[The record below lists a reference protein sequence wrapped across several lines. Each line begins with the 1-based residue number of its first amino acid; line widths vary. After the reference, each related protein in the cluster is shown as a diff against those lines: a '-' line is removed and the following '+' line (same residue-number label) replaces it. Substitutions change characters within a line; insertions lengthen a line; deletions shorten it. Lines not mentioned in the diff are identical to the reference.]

1 VDHLKGYLDKKFP
14 NDVLTIRS
22 LSKAVAKTVRRNFD
36 AACNPGLQQDQYK
49 VMLATDKMSEGLDLN
64 RAGLVINYDIPWNP
78 TRVIQRVGRI
88 NRIGTKV
95 FDDLYL
101 FNFFPTEQGQ
111 DHNNVRQIATN
122 KMFMIHTS
130 IGEDAKI
137 FNTDEDPTPAG
148 LFEKL
153 SRNPDELEEES
164 FLTQAKRERAEI
176 REEHPEIV
184 DKIGKLR

>member
-1 VDHLKGYLDKKFP
+1 MDHLKGYLDKKFP